1 MAKHKKYEDS
11 HFEDYLETQTIV
23 DIDIEKRMREAF
35 IDYAM
40 SVIVSRAL
48 PDVRD
53 GLKPVH
59 RRILYSMHEEHLT
72 YDKPFFKSA
81 TTVGN
86 VIGRYHPH
94 GDASVYDAMV
104 RLAQDF
110 SMRYMLIDGHGN
122 FGSVDGDPPAA
133 YRYTEAR
140 MSKLANVML
149 ENIEKNTVDFAP
161 NFDEKREEPVVL
173 PTRIPTLLINGSS
186 GIAVGM
192 ATNIPPHNLTE
203 VLNGVIAKI
212 DKPDITVDELMEYI
226 KGPDFPTKA
235 FIMGRRG
242 IRSAYETGRGKIIVR
257 AKTQIEEHRDGT
269 SSIIVTEL
277 PYQVN
282 KKMLVEAIAELAKD
296 KRVEGLSDIDD
307 HSSDR
312 VGIRIDIALK
322 RDANPQIVLNQLFKY
337 TRLQDSFSV
346 NMLAIHDGRPKTM
359 GLNEVLEHFI
369 TFQEEIVTR
378 RTKFDLEKAEARMHI
393 LEGLRIALANI
404 DEIIHI
410 IRNSYDDAKERL
422 MERFS
427 MSDIQAQSVLD
438 MRLAQLQRLN
448 GERIEEE
455 YNDLIAKTAEYRLL
469 LSDHGK
475 LMEQIKTE
483 LIEIRD
489 KYGDERKTEL
499 LESVDEIDIE
509 DLIAEEDNVFT
520 LTHFGYVKRMPADI
534 YKAQRRGGKGIMGM
548 TTREEDFVERLFV
561 TSTHNHILFF
571 TNKGKMYRLKA
582 YQIPETSRQ
591 AKGTNIVNL
600 LQLDSDEKVTATIC
614 VKEFEEDKYL
624 FFATRKGIVKKTDF
638 MSYNTARKGG
648 LAAIVLEE
656 GDELINVEL
665 TDGKQDILLATYN
678 GMCIRFN
685 EEDIRPLGRVSHG
698 VRGIRLA
705 SGNDYVVGMGV
716 AHDDA
721 DLLVVT
727 ENGFGKKTPLDEY
740 KTQNRGGQGVT
751 TYRLSDATG
760 NVAGIMVV
768 TEADDVMLITSDGTI
783 IRMKTKEISRI
794 GRLTKGV
801 RLMRLDDV
809 RVVSVARADEQEEE
823 EISVDETA
831 ETDVNAE
838 EDTNAAA
845 EQPET
850 EANTAADAMED
861 TPSAE

>member
-1 MAKHKKYEDS
+1 MAKNKKYEDS
-11 HFEDYLETQTIV
+11 HFEEYFETQKIV

-149 ENIEKNTVDFAP
+149 ENIEKNTVDFLP
-161 NFDEKREEPVVL
+161 NFDEKRIEPTVL

-203 VLNGVIAKI
+203 VLDGVIAKI
-212 DKPDITVDELMEYI
+212 DNPDITLDEMMEYI
-226 KGPDFPTKA
+226 KAPDFPTGA
-235 FIMGRRG
+235 SIMGKRG
-242 IRSAYETGRGKIIVR
+242 IRSAYETGRGKIVVR
-257 AKTQIEEHRDGT
+257 AKTQIEEHKDGT
-269 SSIIVTEL
+269 SSIIITEL

-282 KKMLVEAIAELAKD
+282 KKMLVESIAELVKD
-296 KRVEGLSDIDD
+296 KRIEGLSDIDD

-312 VGIRIDIALK
+312 VGIRVDISLK
-322 RDANPQIVLNQLFKY
+322 RDANPHVVLNQLFKF

-346 NMLAIHDGRPKTM
+346 NLLAIHDGRPKTM
-359 GLNEVLEHFI
+359 GLMEVLDHFI
-369 TFQEEIVTR
+369 DFQEEIVTR

-393 LEGLRIALANI
+393 LEGLKIALANI

-422 MERFS
+422 MQRFE

-448 GERIEEE
+448 GEKIETEYADLSEKIKE
-455 YNDLIAKTAEYRLL
+455 YNML
-469 LSDHGK
+469 LSDRNK
-475 LMEQIKTE
+475 LMQQIKEE
-483 LIEIRD
+483 LTEIRD

-499 LESVDEIDIE
+499 LDSADEIDIE
-509 DLIAEEDNVFT
+509 DLIEEEDVAIT
-520 LTHFGYVKRMPADI
+520 LTHFGYIKRLPVDT
-534 YKAQRRGGKGIMGM
+534 YKAQHRGGKGIMGM
-548 TTREEDFVERLFV
+548 TTREEDYVEKLFV
-561 TSTHNHILFF
+561 TSTHNHVLFF
-571 TNKGKMYRLKA
+571 TSKGRMYRMKA
-582 YQIPETSRQ
+582 YQIPETGRQ
-591 AKGTNIVNL
+591 AKGTAIVNL
-600 LQLDSDEKVTATIC
+600 LQLEPNEKVTATIC
-614 VKEFEEDKYL
+614 VEAFEEGKYL
-624 FFATRKGIVKKTDF
+624 FFGTKKGVVKKTDF
-638 MSYNTARKGG
+638 MLYDTSRKGG
-648 LAAIVLEE
+648 IAAIVLDDD
-656 GDELINVEL
+656 DELINVEL
-665 TDGKQDILLATYN
+665 TDGTNDIILSTYN

-685 EEDIRPLGRVSHG
+685 EEDVRPMGRVSHG
-698 VRGIRLA
+698 VRGIKL
-705 SGNDYVVGMGV
+705 SKETDYVVGMSMAREGGE
-716 AHDDA
+716 
-721 DLLVVT
+721 LLCVT
-727 ENGFGKKTPLDEY
+727 EKGFGKKTPLSEY
-740 KTQNRGGQGVT
+740 KTQTRGGKGVNN
-751 TYRLSDATG
+751 YRLSEITG
-760 NVAGIMVV
+760 NVAGIDVV
-768 TEADDVMLITSDGTI
+768 DLTDDMMMITSEGTI
-783 IRMKTKEISRI
+783 IRMKTREISSI

-801 RLMRLDDV
+801 RLMRLADGV
-809 RVVSVARADEQEEE
+809 TVVSMTRTDEEQEEE
-823 EISVDETA
+823 FNE
-831 ETDVNAE
+831 AE
-838 EDTNAAA
+838 ETT
-845 EQPET
+845 ET
-850 EANTAADAMED
+850 TQLQQSDSNHI
-861 TPSAE
+861 